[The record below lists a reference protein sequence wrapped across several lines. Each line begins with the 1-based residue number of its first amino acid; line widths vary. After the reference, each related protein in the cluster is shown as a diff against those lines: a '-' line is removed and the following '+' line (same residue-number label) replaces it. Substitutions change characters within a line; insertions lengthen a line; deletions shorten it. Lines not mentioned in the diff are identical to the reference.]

1 MCIFTKVAISHERAG
16 AFQMDDN
23 PPERVQKLIDAYF
36 GEPRERYA
44 EVVLEVRNNGGL
56 TSSEVK
62 ALKDRLLFVHS
73 DTIVRQAGLYD
84 SGKLKR
90 D

>member
-1 MCIFTKVAISHERAG
+1 
-16 AFQMDDN
+16 MDDDY
-23 PPERVQKLIDAYF
+23 PPERVQKLIEAYF

-44 EVVLEVRNNGGL
+44 EVVLEVRNRGGL

-73 DTIVRQAGLYD
+73 DTIVRQAGLYE
-84 SGKLKR
+84 R
-90 D
+90 DKIINQE